1 MRPTRGFNADIC
13 NKLSRKTVSFSD
25 TEGYAT
31 ILFNEMKIYEHLVR
45 HKRSGE
51 LILVDLGDINVKVAA
66 LKNVQTLATHVL
78 KELTFVT
85 ERITAFK

>member
-1 MRPTRGFNADIC
+1 MRPTRGFNVDIC

-25 TEGYAT
+25 TEGYTT
-31 ILFNEMKIYEHLVR
+31 IRFNEMNIYEHLVR
-45 HKRSGE
+45 HKHSGE
-51 LILVDLGDINVKVAA
+51 LIVVDLGDINVKVAA